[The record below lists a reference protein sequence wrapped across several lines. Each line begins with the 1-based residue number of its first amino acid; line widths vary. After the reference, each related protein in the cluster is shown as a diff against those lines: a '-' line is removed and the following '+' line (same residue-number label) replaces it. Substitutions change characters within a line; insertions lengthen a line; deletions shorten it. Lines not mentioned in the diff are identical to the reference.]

1 MTKNGLLLFVLLVL
15 FFQVPAMAYAEN
27 VSKIIDWSKKK
38 DWNLTSVPRD
48 FAVSFDK
55 KKIFILEEDNKVR
68 VYANS
73 YNGNRLGIIDVS
85 PNTVAIDIAPR
96 GGMLYLVGSD
106 KTYSAIEIV
115 YRKKDDSIS
124 DYSVKHTW
132 KTEARPLDIAQSFD
146 KKYAFVLENDSKVYV
161 YTLAGVQ
168 QKVIPV
174 SSDVVALTVPSR
186 KRTLSFLGRNAT
198 FKSVQFSLR

>member
-1 MTKNGLLLFVLLVL
+1 MHKNVLLLTVLLLF
-15 FFQVPAMAYAEN
+15 FSQVPTTVHGEN
-27 VSKIIDWSKKK
+27 VSRIIDWSKKK
-38 DWNLTSVPRD
+38 DWTLTSAPLD

-55 KKIFILEEDNKVR
+55 KKIFILEDDSKVR

-73 YNGNRLGIIDVS
+73 YNGNRLGIIDV
-85 PNTVAIDIAPR
+85 PANTVAIDIAPR

-124 DYSVKHTW
+124 DFLVKHTW
-132 KTEARPLDIAQSFD
+132 KTNARPLDIAQSFD
-146 KKYAFVLENDSKVYV
+146 KKYAFILEDDNRVHI
-161 YTLAGVQ
+161 YTLTGEG

-174 SSDVVALTVPSR
+174 SSDTIALTIPSR
-186 KRTLSFLGRNAT
+186 NRTLSLLGRNAT